1 MASSSGHRAAPPRNG
16 PRRSLSCVSAPR
28 ADLLIPGAAS
38 HPTSSRFPDAD
49 LRFFADPEDA
59 FVVDG
64 LFFLTNPDGSAMRC
78 GAGDTVVLPV
88 GWGGSWHV
96 IEPVTST
103 WVEVGERY

>member
-1 MASSSGHRAAPPRNG
+1 MVPACGASSSGHRAAPPRNG

-64 LFFLTNPDGSAMRC
+64 LLGIDGLADLVIGFAD
-78 GAGDTVVLPV
+78 GA
-88 GWGGSWHV
+88 
-96 IEPVTST
+96 
-103 WVEVGERY
+103 